1 MAYLG
6 ERLLQCNAVPFNWSQ
21 SRLIIVSGSGITLCG
36 HTIVSAGAFYFHID
50 GLNDYPWYMAEVG
63 YRRYLKENAKREL
76 YRRQVLL
83 KNPMG
88 AQKKIRR
95 VEYQAVEM
103 DGYSPQ
109 LRFLRRRDFR
119 CWRGRRINTE

>member
-88 AQKKIRR
+88 AQKKLEELSTKR
-95 VEYQAVEM
+95 
-103 DGYSPQ
+103 
-109 LRFLRRRDFR
+109 
-119 CWRGRRINTE
+119 